1 MPRRKNKIKTSEIRK
16 SFVDYFKRY
25 DHKEYASSSVIP
37 FDDPTLMFT
46 NAGMNQFK
54 DIFTGKKQ
62 AEHPRAVSV
71 QKCMRAGGKH
81 NDLENVGRTARHN
94 TFFEMLG
101 NFSFGDYFKE
111 EAIFYGWEWVTK
123 YLKLPKD
130 RLYASI
136 YEEDDEAFVLWGK
149 IAPELKNGRIL
160 RFDKKENYWSM
171 GETGPNGPCSE
182 IHFDRGERFG
192 VGPEYKVNGVGDRF
206 VEIWNLVFMQYNAKP
221 DGAVEPLPKPS
232 VDTGAGLERIACI
245 LQDVNSNFETDG
257 FMALIDRITDICG
270 KKYFIDDRG
279 ISHRVIA
286 DHIRALTFCIAD
298 GGGLSNEKQ
307 GYVLRR
313 ILRRAARHGRRLD
326 IREPFIYK
334 LVPTLVMLMGDVYP
348 EIKEK
353 QEHIQNVIKTEEESF
368 GRTLDSG
375 LMLFDEVA
383 RRTKSGGSKMVP
395 GEEVFRLYDTYGFPV
410 DLTQVMAEEQGLTL
424 DMDGFDEMM
433 KHQQEQSRTAAKH
446 DAERLE
452 QLHSVLDEILAK
464 IPDENLKT
472 EFVRE
477 KFEIE
482 SGISE
487 MFELS
492 DGSDKLLVIIPE
504 KTPFYVEAGGQIGDM
519 GTIDSDVFRL
529 GISELI
535 KYKEAIVHIG
545 RIIEKRYSDIEE
557 LGDIKVKL
565 SLNKNRR
572 MAIMRHHTATH
583 LLQAALREVLGDHVH
598 QSGSYVGPEK
608 LRFDYSH
615 FQPMT
620 PEEIYR
626 VEEIINN
633 KILEAVPVTTIED
646 DIDSA
651 KKSGAMAIFG
661 EKYGRRVRVVAVD
674 DFSKELCGGTHVE
687 NISQIGPFM
696 ITLETGIAS
705 GVRRI
710 EAVAGTEAVRRM
722 LAQKK
727 SLEEITNTINRP
739 AEEVSGAVNEMYD
752 KLLELQKENKK
763 LKAEHFSKSAESI
776 GHEKKIGDITLRFH
790 DFGETDLE
798 AMAGWVDSGK
808 GVGYSLIS
816 VAIGLSDGKRT
827 YMSSASSA
835 FRLDVGK
842 FSEEILKLFGGR
854 GGGKQN
860 FARGSLPFDVKADDV
875 FKAVEDKLKE
885 NKQGANNASI

>member
-1 MPRRKNKIKTSEIRK
+1 
-16 SFVDYFKRY
+16 
-25 DHKEYASSSVIP
+25 
-37 FDDPTLMFT
+37 
-46 NAGMNQFK
+46 
-54 DIFTGKKQ
+54 
-62 AEHPRAVSV
+62 
-71 QKCMRAGGKH
+71 
-81 NDLENVGRTARHN
+81 
-94 TFFEMLG
+94 
-101 NFSFGDYFKE
+101 
-111 EAIFYGWEWVTK
+111 
-123 YLKLPKD
+123 
-130 RLYASI
+130 
-136 YEEDDEAFVLWGK
+136 
-149 IAPELKNGRIL
+149 
-160 RFDKKENYWSM
+160 
-171 GETGPNGPCSE
+171 
-182 IHFDRGERFG
+182 
-192 VGPEYKVNGVGDRF
+192 
-206 VEIWNLVFMQYNAKP
+206 
-221 DGAVEPLPKPS
+221 
-232 VDTGAGLERIACI
+232 
-245 LQDVNSNFETDG
+245 
-257 FMALIDRITDICG
+257 
-270 KKYFIDDRG
+270 
-279 ISHRVIA
+279 
-286 DHIRALTFCIAD
+286 
-298 GGGLSNEKQ
+298 
-307 GYVLRR
+307 
-313 ILRRAARHGRRLD
+313 
-326 IREPFIYK
+326 
-334 LVPTLVMLMGDVYP
+334 
-348 EIKEK
+348 
-353 QEHIQNVIKTEEESF
+353 
-368 GRTLDSG
+368 
-375 LMLFDEVA
+375 
-383 RRTKSGGSKMVP
+383 
-395 GEEVFRLYDTYGFPV
+395 
-410 DLTQVMAEEQGLTL
+410 
-424 DMDGFDEMM
+424 
-433 KHQQEQSRTAAKH
+433 
-446 DAERLE
+446 
-452 QLHSVLDEILAK
+452 
-464 IPDENLKT
+464 
-472 EFVRE
+472 
-477 KFEIE
+477 
-482 SGISE
+482 
-487 MFELS
+487 
-492 DGSDKLLVIIPE
+492 
-504 KTPFYVEAGGQIGDM
+504 
-519 GTIDSDVFRL
+519 
-529 GISELI
+529 
-535 KYKEAIVHIG
+535 
-545 RIIEKRYSDIEE
+545 
-557 LGDIKVKL
+557 
-565 SLNKNRR
+565 
-572 MAIMRHHTATH
+572 
-583 LLQAALREVLGDHVH
+583 VH